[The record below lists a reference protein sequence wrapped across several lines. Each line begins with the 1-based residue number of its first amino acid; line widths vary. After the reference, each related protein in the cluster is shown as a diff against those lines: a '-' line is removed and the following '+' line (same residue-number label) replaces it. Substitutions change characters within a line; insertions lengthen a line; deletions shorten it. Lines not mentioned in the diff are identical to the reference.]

1 MAIAAAE
8 ARKNLFPLIAQV
20 NDDLEPV
27 EINSK
32 RGNIV
37 IM

>member
-1 MAIAAAE
+1 MAITAAE
-8 ARKNLFPLIAQV
+8 SRKNLLPLIAQV

-32 RGNIV
+32 SGNAV